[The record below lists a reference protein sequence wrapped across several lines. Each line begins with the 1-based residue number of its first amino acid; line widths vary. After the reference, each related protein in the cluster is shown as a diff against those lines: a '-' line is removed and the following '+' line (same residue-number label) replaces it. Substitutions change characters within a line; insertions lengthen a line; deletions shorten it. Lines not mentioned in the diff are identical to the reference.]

1 VAIVVAF
8 FLSSSYCW
16 NLTAG
21 LATALDSFFGVPVRY
36 LSEQLTI
43 YVTLP
48 DGGLAVFKVLLECS
62 GLVTLMIFAFLWTF
76 TIGLLK
82 GSLLVK
88 LMWFGLSLAF
98 GYVWNLF
105 RLSLVMAMAYE
116 FGMPAYSFTYYV
128 LGPTVDFLWIVCLW
142 AVGLALLKRGKQE

>member
-21 LATALDSFFGVPVRY
+21 LATGLDSFFGVPARY
-36 LSEQLTI
+36 LGEQLAI
-43 YVTLP
+43 YVMLP
-48 DGGLAVFKVLLECS
+48 DGRLAVFQVLLECS
-62 GLVTLMIFAFLWTF
+62 GLVTLMIFAFLSAF

-82 GSLLVK
+82 GSLKVK
-88 LMWFGLSLAF
+88 LAWFGLSLAF
-98 GYVWNLF
+98 GYIWNLF
-105 RLSLVMAMAYE
+105 RVSLVVAMAYE
-116 FGMPAYSFTYYV
+116 FGMSAYSFTHYI
-128 LGPTVDFLWIVCLW
+128 LGPTIDFLWIVCLW